1 MGRVS
6 GAASVTSVKGRG
18 GHGGALVGGMD
29 GGGGRNDGEL
39 LSMTKKITVLGPD
52 GTTAMFKIKEVPSMS
67 TWTLTR
73 KGGGRRESRCLLR
86 ARDYVWGVGEG

>member
-29 GGGGRNDGEL
+29 GGGGE
-39 LSMTKKITVLGPD
+39 MTGSCS
-52 GTTAMFKIKEVPSMS
+52 A
-67 TWTLTR
+67 
-73 KGGGRRESRCLLR
+73 
-86 ARDYVWGVGEG
+86 

>member
-67 TWTLTR
+67 TWTLAR
-73 KGGGRRESRCLLR
+73 KGGGGGGGR
-86 ARDYVWGVGEG
+86 GVGLGRD